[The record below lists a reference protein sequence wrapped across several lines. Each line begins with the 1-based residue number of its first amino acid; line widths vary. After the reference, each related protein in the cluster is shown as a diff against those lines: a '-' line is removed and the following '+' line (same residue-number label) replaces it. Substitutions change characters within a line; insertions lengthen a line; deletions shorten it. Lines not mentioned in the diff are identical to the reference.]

1 MNPAA
6 SEAEA
11 GFRPA
16 GLLARALALGLD
28 VFLAGAFAVT
38 AAMIASGLSL
48 EQLRQLAEDLVRP
61 GSEPSEA
68 DRAKYAEAIR
78 ALWVVMAAAPLA
90 FAWSVVGRGAS
101 PGKAL
106 LALSVRDFQS
116 GKTPGFGRAL
126 AREALRLVH
135 LPLVLSSEPRVGVAG
150 MFVWIAMT
158 LDTARQRASRTWYD
172 RLTRTIVVVPAELVE
187 PPDDPR

>member
-61 GSEPSEA
+61 GS
-68 DRAKYAEAIR
+68 
-78 ALWVVMAAAPLA
+78 
-90 FAWSVVGRGAS
+90 
-101 PGKAL
+101 
-106 LALSVRDFQS
+106 
-116 GKTPGFGRAL
+116 
-126 AREALRLVH
+126 
-135 LPLVLSSEPRVGVAG
+135 
-150 MFVWIAMT
+150 
-158 LDTARQRASRTWYD
+158 
-172 RLTRTIVVVPAELVE
+172 
-187 PPDDPR
+187 